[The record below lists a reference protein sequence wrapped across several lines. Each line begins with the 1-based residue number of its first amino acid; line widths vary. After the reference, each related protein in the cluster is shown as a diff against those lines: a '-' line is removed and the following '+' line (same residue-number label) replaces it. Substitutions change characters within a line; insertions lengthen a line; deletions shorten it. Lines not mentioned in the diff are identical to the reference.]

1 MTPSGT
7 RLAAAALLALI
18 GANAAPAQAP
28 PPALS
33 EAVALVEQGDPA
45 GAIAALE
52 RQVAEPNAPDIAFA
66 ALGAL
71 LLETGSAERAL
82 DVLAPLAG
90 REPPDPAALFNAG
103 RAAEAL
109 SRFQDAAAYYQ
120 RSIEVEPRSPALRAL
135 GMMIGRLGRAGDSY
149 EYLRAWADANPN
161 DREARLAAAAGAVAL
176 QRLPDAEALI
186 EGLGAQ
192 DPPVKLLRGRILL
205 LRSDPWGALAELQP
219 LAEAPPPPLERSI
232 RSALAGAYLL
242 VGEADRAVEQLE
254 RLAPEDPELVGRL
267 ARAYFQAG
275 RTEDAIAALGP
286 FVEPLVTAP
295 PPADAPRALAREL
308 TYDYGRYL
316 HTTGEAE
323 RALPFLSLAADLHA
337 NLPETFQLLAQV
349 LSALG
354 RREEAE
360 TAIRRFQDLTAA
372 TSGPT
377 DPVDAGQRDLDD
389 PTGHLVRQALQ
400 RAGSGDANGAL
411 EALAREGRL
420 APDDPRPAI
429 AASSVLLHAGR
440 SDEALA
446 AVAQALDLAP
456 GNPDGLYQRGVVL
469 MSLQELGP
477 AEEMFRQALQASP
490 THVAT
495 LSDYAVLLMS
505 QGRENEAARH
515 LRRVLELRPDDPL
528 ARRHL
533 EQLEEDPAPAGGG
546 ASEVQSLRRAVELDP
561 DDAAAWARLGD
572 ALLLER
578 GFRAA
583 EEPLRH
589 AVELDPSNVSARI
602 ALASSLWENNQA
614 AEAERHALEAAT
626 LLPAN
631 PAPHRLLG
639 AILLWRGEYLKA
651 AESLERSAALA
662 GPDAEL
668 HLELARAWEGAAGQH
683 PAQAQ
688 DRLARAEAA
697 YRRATTMAPEHHEAV
712 YGLAQVLQRLGR
724 TEEAAAQ
731 MARYQT
737 LYDRDQQ
744 DTRERGRA
752 SGQAPGSGEP
762 PPGH

>member
-7 RLAAAALLALI
+7 RLAATALLALI
-18 GANAAPAQAP
+18 AAGAAPAQE
-28 PPALS
+28 PPA
-33 EAVALVEQGDPA
+33 AIGDALALAERGDLA
-45 GAIAALE
+45 GAVAALE
-52 RQVAEPNAPDIAFA
+52 RQVAEPNAPDMAFA

-82 DVLAPLAG
+82 EVLAPLAD
-90 REPPDPAALFNAG
+90 RDPPDPAALFNAG

-120 RSIEVEPRSPALRAL
+120 RSVEVEPRSPALRAL
-135 GMMIGRLGRAGDSY
+135 G
-149 EYLRAWADANPN
+149 
-161 DREARLAAAAGAVAL
+161 
-176 QRLPDAEALI
+176 
-186 EGLGAQ
+186 
-192 DPPVKLLRGRILL
+192 
-205 LRSDPWGALAELQP
+205 
-219 LAEAPPPPLERSI
+219 
-232 RSALAGAYLL
+232 
-242 VGEADRAVEQLE
+242 
-254 RLAPEDPELVGRL
+254 
-267 ARAYFQAG
+267 
-275 RTEDAIAALGP
+275 
-286 FVEPLVTAP
+286 
-295 PPADAPRALAREL
+295 
-308 TYDYGRYL
+308 
-316 HTTGEAE
+316 
-323 RALPFLSLAADLHA
+323 
-337 NLPETFQLLAQV
+337 QV

-360 TAIRRFQDLTAA
+360 VAIRRFQDLTAA
-372 TSGPT
+372 TSTLT
-377 DPVDAGQRDLDD
+377 DPVDAGQRDPDD
-389 PTGHLVRQALQ
+389 PTGHAVRQALQ

-469 MSLQELGP
+469 MSLKELGP
-477 AEEMFRQALQASP
+477 AEEMFRQVLQASP
-490 THVAT
+490 THTAT

-515 LRRVLELRPDDPL
+515 LRSVLELRPDDPL

-546 ASEVQSLRRAVELDP
+546 ASAVQSLRRAVELDP
-561 DDAAAWARLGD
+561 DDADAWARLGD

-578 GFRAA
+578 SFRAA
-583 EEPLRH
+583 EEPLRR

-602 ALASSLWENNQA
+602 ALASALWESNQP
-614 AEAERHALEAAT
+614 AEAERHADEAAT
-626 LLPAN
+626 LLPTS

-639 AILLWRGEYLKA
+639 AILLWRGEYVKA

-668 HLELARAWEGAAGQH
+668 QLELARAWEGAAGQE
-683 PAQAQ
+683 PTQAQ
-688 DRLARAEAA
+688 DRLTRAEAA
-697 YRRATTMAPEHHEAV
+697 YRRATALAPEHHEAV

-737 LYDRDQQ
+737 LYDRDRQ

-762 PPGH
+762 PPGHRRR